1 MPELILKSAKF
12 RAEREASWRELE
24 RLVEAFEARGP
35 ESLSAAELN
44 RLPALYR
51 AAISSLSVA
60 RAISLDK
67 NLLAYLTA
75 LAGRSYL
82 CVYGSKRR
90 AGQALAEF
98 FRRGFPRAVR
108 RHAAAVAAALGLM
121 LLGLATGYRLTAA
134 DPERYYDLVD
144 SSLAAGRDPAAST
157 AELRAAL
164 YGGQGIGNDLLGAFS
179 AYLATHNAQIGI
191 LCFALGAAAG
201 APVVFLL
208 FENGLMLCAMAALY
222 ASRGLGAEFWAWALP
237 HGITELTAVGICGAA
252 GLALGGA
259 LLFPG
264 RHTRLQALAVR
275 GREAALLVAGAV
287 AMLFVAAAIEGVFR
301 QRVHDPFWRWLVA
314 TASLGL
320 WGAYFLFAGAGAGAG
335 AAAGRAD
342 GAGAAPGSAGG
353 SPGAAATA
361 AGAGAAP
368 GSAGESRAA
377 AGTAA
382 GEGAAPGSAD
392 GSRAA
397 AAGG

>member
-1 MPELILKSAKF
+1 MPEVTLKSARF

-24 RLVEAFEARGP
+24 RLVDACEAHGP

-51 AAISSLSVA
+51 GAVSSLSVA

-90 AGQALAEF
+90 AGQAIADF
-98 FRRGFPRAVR
+98 FRRGFPRVVR
-108 RHAAAVAAALGLM
+108 RHAAPVAVALGLM
-121 LLGLATGYRLTAA
+121 LLGMATGYRLTTA

-144 SSLAAGRDPAAST
+144 PHLAAGRDPASST
-157 AELRAAL
+157 AELRAVL
-164 YGGQGIGNDLLGAFS
+164 YGGQEMSDDLLGAFS
-179 AYLATHNAQIGI
+179 AFLAAHNAQIGI

-201 APVVFLL
+201 APVVYLL
-208 FENGLMLCAMAALY
+208 FENGLMLGAMAALY

-237 HGITELTAVGICGAA
+237 HGITELTAVGLCGAA

-287 AMLFVAAAIEGVFR
+287 AMLFVAAVIEGVFR
-301 QRVHDPFWRWLVA
+301 QRVHDPAWRWLVA
-314 TASLGL
+314 AASLGL
-320 WGAYFLFAGAGAGAG
+320 WSWYFFFAGAGADA
-335 AAAGRAD
+335 RA
-342 GAGAAPGSAGG
+342 S
-353 SPGAAATA
+353 
-361 AGAGAAP
+361 
-368 GSAGESRAA
+368 
-377 AGTAA
+377 
-382 GEGAAPGSAD
+382 
-392 GSRAA
+392 GSRAVG
-397 AAGG
+397 AGG